1 MANRIAGLT
10 IEIGGETTALTRS
23 LTDVNRQSRDL
34 QSELRQVDR
43 LLKLDPKNT
52 ELLAQRQQIL
62 ADAVAN
68 TSNKLETLREAQRQV
83 AEQFARGEVAEE
95 QYRAIQREVIA
106 TEQNLR
112 NLQNQLNDVNNGWRD
127 TAESLNNFGT
137 KSTEVGKN
145 LSKKVTAPIVGAGV
159 AATKMGSDFA
169 DAMAKVDTIAD
180 TTQVPLGDLRKS
192 ILDLSN
198 QTGIS
203 ATEIAN
209 NVYDAISAGQDTA
222 DAVAFVENSTRLA
235 KAGFAEAGQSLD
247 LLTTIMNAYGME
259 ADEVG
264 KVSDMLIQ
272 TQNKGKVTVGELSSV
287 MGKVIPTAKSM
298 GVGLDQVGASYAI
311 LTANGIKAAEATTYT
326 NSMFNELGKTGSK
339 SDKVLR
345 ELTGQGFKGLIESGN
360 SVTDVLA
367 ILDENASQSGLS
379 LADMFGSAEASK
391 AALVLLGE
399 DASIFNDMVGEM
411 NNSLGSTQTAFEK
424 LQTPGEQARISF
436 NKIKNVMIE
445 LGDVLLPILEKVAIF
460 IGNLTDKFA
469 KLDESTKVMIVVIGG
484 LIAAIGPL
492 LIVIGKMSLGLSALI
507 TFFTGTTAAVGAT
520 TVATAGATTATTTFG
535 GVIAALTGPIAIA
548 IAAIVA
554 ITAVVVALWKTN
566 EEFRHNVMAIWEQ
579 IKEIFI
585 LSIEIIKEKLL
596 DFYEN
601 IKKWWAEHSESI
613 LTIIN
618 ALWSTISG
626 VINAT
631 LEIIRGLLDV
641 FIGLFTG
648 DWERFGQGI
657 KTIWS
662 GMWNGI
668 KSIVEGA
675 WGIISGAFNLLKD
688 SITNWFN
695 GLVKDAFSWG
705 KNMIDGFIDGIKS
718 MIGNVKSAVSSVTS
732 AVSGFLGF
740 NSPTKE
746 GEGRYIVDWG
756 YNMIDGFIEGMN
768 RAMPELQ
775 KSARTIMPVVKNEIV
790 NTTQIDYSKI
800 PKGDTIVHV
809 HNPQPS
815 PSELSRQI
823 KKTQQELALGF

>member
-10 IEIGGETTALTRS
+10 IEIGGETTALTRA
-23 LTDVNRQSRDL
+23 LTDVNRQSKDL

-52 ELLAQRQQIL
+52 DLLSQRQQIL
-62 ADAVAN
+62 TDAVAN
-68 TSNKLETLREAQRQV
+68 TSSKLETLREAQRQA
-83 AEQFARGEVAEE
+83 AEQFARGEIGEQ

-112 NLQNQLNDVNNGWRD
+112 NLQNQLNEVNNGWRD
-127 TAESLNNFGT
+127 TAESLNKFGT
-137 KSTEVGKN
+137 KTTEIGKDMT
-145 LSKKVTAPIVGAGV
+145 KKVTVPIVGAGV

-180 TTQVPLGDLRKS
+180 TSQVPLADLRKS

-203 ATEIAN
+203 ASEIAN

-247 LLTTIMNAYGME
+247 ILTTIMNAYGME

-326 NSMFNELGKTGSK
+326 NSMLNELGKTGSK
-339 SDKVLR
+339 SDKALR
-345 ELTGQGFKGLIESGN
+345 ELTGKSFKGLIDSGN

-367 ILDENASQSGLS
+367 ILNENASQSGLS

-411 NNSLGSTQTAFEK
+411 NNSLGSTETAFEK

-460 IGNLTDKFA
+460 IGNLTDKFS
-469 KLDESTKVMIVVIGG
+469 KLDESTKTMIVVIGG
-484 LIAAIGPL
+484 LVAAIGPL
-492 LIVIGKMSLGLSALI
+492 LIVVGQMSIGIGAIIGVVGKLI
-507 TFFTGTTAAVGAT
+507 PIIT
-520 TVATAGATTATTTFG
+520 GATTATG
-535 GVIAALTGPIAIA
+535 GLATAIGILTGPIGIA

-566 EEFRHNVMAIWEQ
+566 EEFRDNVMLIWEQ
-579 IKEIFI
+579 IKEIFV
-585 LSIEIIKEKLL
+585 LAIERIKEVLL
-596 DFYEN
+596 GFYEN
-601 IKKWWAEHSESI
+601 IKIWWEEHSESI

-618 ALWSTISG
+618 SLWDTIAG

-648 DWERFGQGI
+648 DWERFGNGI

-675 WGIISGAFNLLKD
+675 WKLLSGAFNNLWDNIEGWFDDLVD
-688 SITNWFN
+688 S
-695 GLVKDAFSWG
+695 AFDWG

-718 MIGNVKSAVSSVTS
+718 MIGKVKSAVSSVTS
-732 AVSGFLGF
+732 AVSGYLGF
-740 NSPTKE
+740 NSPAKE
-746 GEGRYIVDWG
+746 GEGRHIVDWG
-756 YNMIDGFIEGMN
+756 YNMIDGFIDGMN
-768 RAMPELQ
+768 KAMPELQ
-775 KSARTIMPVVKNEIV
+775 KSARSIMPVIKNEIV

-800 PKGDTIVHV
+800 PKGETVINVY
-809 HNPQPS
+809 NPQPS
-815 PSELSRQI
+815 PAELARQI
-823 KKTQQELALGF
+823 KKTDQQMALGF